1 MRAGKNPAKPAK
13 PPRKALVT
21 AMLLLGVAALAWG
34 GSWPVMK
41 IIVSQMPIFSFRM
54 LTAWGGG
61 ATVLF
66 IAWVIGY
73 RLRLER
79 RDIGPAIVA
88 GLLNITGWLYFT
100 ALGLTMLPAG
110 RATVLA
116 YTMPLWAFLA
126 AIVLTGERI
135 TARRITALGFGLGAV
150 LILGGDDLIRLGTV
164 PLGVIATLAAAASWG
179 LGTVVQKKTRW
190 RTPLLT
196 LAGWQ
201 LLIGGTPL
209 AILAITQDTAPFAN
223 ITTLGVA
230 AMVYIVLIGTVL
242 GYWAWF
248 RALQLIPGDMA
259 ALGILPAP
267 MIGVISSALLL
278 NEPLGWAELA
288 AVALLTAALATML
301 YRQKTGG
308 SDSLE

>member
-1 MRAGKNPAKPAK
+1 MRVRKIQTKPAK
-13 PPRKALVT
+13 TPRKALVT

-61 ATVLF
+61 ATVLM
-66 IAWVIGY
+66 IAWVMGY
-73 RLRLER
+73 TVRLER

-126 AIVLTGERI
+126 AIILTGERV

-150 LILGGDDLIRLGTV
+150 LILGGDDLIRLGAV

-223 ITTLGVA
+223 LTTLGVA

-248 RALQLIPGDMA
+248 RALQMIPGDIA

-278 NEPLGWAELA
+278 NEPLGWPELA

-301 YRQKTGG
+301 YRQKKDRGN
-308 SDSLE
+308 SLE